1 MSCKRRIPLFLALF
15 LACSG
20 CQLDP
25 FEVLGSTEHGVKFS
39 ALPPLLGGG
48 VEERVYGPKQK
59 VLMMPW
65 ERLYR
70 MDTSLQSLSWGEAG
84 EGDNKDVQDFVHTR
98 AIDGNEV
105 ALAMTVTYRVVPEKL
120 SYVIQHVGVSTEDIR
135 RLVTTLARA
144 DIRTQMNFLRTEDFA
159 TAERQKKVEEVK
171 GRMNA
176 QLLPEGI
183 EIVEVIYEKGLF
195 YRQRADGTTDSS
207 YQDQMNET
215 EQTHQRT
222 EQERNRLKTVEE
234 EMKQKFTVA
243 EGEFFR
249 VREQA
254 DGQLRQAEQR
264 AVAKFDA
271 LKRDADRVQAVGLS
285 EIEGMKREIAALSG
299 PGGRAIVR
307 REIAKGLEQNDPR
320 MIVLSE
326 SNHGGSGSIDV
337 NRLDTNEIIRQLGLA
352 EGTQA
357 ADRPG
362 AAPAADAPQAAQRP
376 PGSPLP

>member
-1 MSCKRRIPLFLALF
+1 MSLFRAIVPALAASALLALT
-15 LACSG
+15 G
-20 CQLDP
+20 CKLDP
-25 FEVLGSTEHGVKFS
+25 FEALGPTEHGVKFS

-48 VEERVYGPKQK
+48 IEDQVYGPRQK
-59 VLMMPW
+59 VMMMPW
-65 ERLYR
+65 EQLYR
-70 MDTSLQSLSWGEAG
+70 MDTGLQTLTWGGLG

-120 SYVIQHVGVSTEDIR
+120 GYVVQHVGVTSSDIR

-144 DIRTQMNFLRTEDFA
+144 DIRTEMNFLRTEDFS
-159 TAERQKKVEEVK
+159 TTERQKKVHRVK
-171 GRMNA
+171 EKMNE
-176 QLLPEGI
+176 QLGPEGI
-183 EIVEVIYEKGLF
+183 EIVDVIYEKGLF
-195 YRQRADGTTDSS
+195 YRQKADGSVDSS

-243 EGEFFR
+243 EGEFYR

-264 AVAKFDA
+264 ASAKYDA
-271 LKRDADRVQAVGLS
+271 LKRDADRVMAVGVS
-285 EIEGMKREIAALSG
+285 ELEGMKREIAALSG

-307 REIAKGLEQNDPR
+307 REIAKGLTESDPK
-320 MIVLSE
+320 MVVLE
-326 SNHGGSGSIDV
+326 GSDSRQGGSIDV
-337 NRLDTNEIIRQLGLA
+337 NRLDANELMHQLGLT
-352 EGTQA
+352 EA
-357 ADRPG
+357 AQPPPPAR
-362 AAPAADAPQAAQRP
+362 APAEP
-376 PGSPLP
+376 PAKATSARENP